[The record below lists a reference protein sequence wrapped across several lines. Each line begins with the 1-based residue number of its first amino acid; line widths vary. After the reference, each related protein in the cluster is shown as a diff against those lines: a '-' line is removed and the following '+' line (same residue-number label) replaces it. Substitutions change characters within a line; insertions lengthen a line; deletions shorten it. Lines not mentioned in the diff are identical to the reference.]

1 MDYLEKLFVI
11 VVVDKETTGTYNLI
25 AVTAFWISMSIYNHT
40 AIFKNKRRPILSF
53 LWDFE
58 VYSKN

>member
-40 AIFKNKRRPILSF
+40 AIFKN
-53 LWDFE
+53 
-58 VYSKN
+58 

>member
-25 AVTAFWISMSIYNHT
+25 AVTAY
-40 AIFKNKRRPILSF
+40 
-53 LWDFE
+53 
-58 VYSKN
+58 